1 MMGSRPHIDLS
12 CYCYYWFAGGLL
24 LIKLQMGTF
33 NGSKIV
39 TVFCF
44 VLHIDKWFVLWLLML
59 VYFCTAK
66 PIAAVNEF
74 VAQLQIL
81 ELLENVSGKFFDLFC
96 EA

>member
-1 MMGSRPHIDLS
+1 
-12 CYCYYWFAGGLL
+12 
-24 LIKLQMGTF
+24 
-33 NGSKIV
+33 
-39 TVFCF
+39 
-44 VLHIDKWFVLWLLML
+44 ML